1 MNNEQ
6 VNGDFSIIR
15 LDGRDF
21 HMITE
26 DMSLERPFDLE
37 FALSLVE
44 AGKAVFKNK
53 IRPLFAYLVSDEI
66 NFVYSEEPIL
76 GHLDSISH
84 TLSEQV
90 SLVFHNVIGH
100 LPRGRMPD
108 FDWSA
113 FRTDCSGLLLYLT
126 ERQEWTYLNFLRANA
141 FWIKRSSGLT
151 SIQARK
157 SLQDLDSPALKDL
170 IHSAGID
177 LEELP
182 LWQHRGILIKQ
193 KRESAPFEK
202 EPSDIC
208 DLAVDLKP
216 SLFKSKEGKLYL
228 LNVSGR

>member
-1 MNNEQ
+1 MSNEQ
-6 VNGDFSIIR
+6 ANGDFSIIR

-21 HMITE
+21 HVITE
-26 DMSLERPFDLE
+26 DMGLKRPFDLD

-66 NFVYSEEPIL
+66 NFVYSEETIL

-84 TLSEQV
+84 ILSEQV
-90 SLVFHNVIGH
+90 SLVFHNVIGY
-100 LPRGRMPD
+100 LPRRRMSD
-108 FDWSA
+108 FDWSTY
-113 FRTDCSGLLLYLT
+113 RTDCSGLLLYLT
-126 ERQEWTYLNFLRANA
+126 ERQEWAYVNFLRAYA
-141 FWIKRSSGLT
+141 FWIKSSSGLT

-157 SLQDLDSPALKDL
+157 SLQGLDSSALKDL

-182 LWQHRGILIKQ
+182 LWQHRGILIRQ
-193 KRESAPFEK
+193 KRESAPLKK
-202 EPSDIC
+202 ESSDIY

-216 SLFKSKEGKLYL
+216 SLFKSKEGKLYFL
-228 LNVSGR
+228 TVLGR